1 MRKIKISG
9 YLFLFSLLVFFLT
22 AAGCK
27 SDEPQASTE
36 VAVSFSVN
44 NVSSP
49 SSVVSEKTGMSKAK
63 ASDAITT
70 DDIICSDLKA
80 DYVKYKIDGGDFKT
94 IPVFY
99 VGGIPFT
106 NSIKLGTG
114 SHVLSEFLVY
124 SDNNTPNDTSDDIL
138 LSATPHTGSTY
149 ASYVTSP
156 LNYTF
161 TITVDQKLAVTVQTV
176 CFTPKNFD
184 NFGFTYFK
192 LGEIN
197 VKQLWFFADFCIK
210 SKADYDGSQYAA
222 QPGWTSNSGPFIDV
236 PAIMKIE
243 VWDNGFLQ
251 NTFSNSSQG
260 EKLGVNYADYA
271 GQADN
276 YELKLFIL
284 VRQGTAFNY
293 VYFKSWT
300 FTDVS
305 NIPDGGDGVIDGV
318 LGNCYDPTTPPDFIL
333 APWMNIPSQATYTI
347 TAFNPATL
355 GAYVDATLSNIPTGY
370 DIKNGVYASNCAD
383 HSTTINVG
391 QAYAMDVYSSLYP
404 DKLPLF
410 VQSTKWDRINWLY
423 NHLDWYPGYLWSDV
437 QGFIWLYDN
446 PVWDGSAES
455 NVPAITTLTKKMKSD
470 ADLYGVG
477 YKVPPGGYATIIFL
491 PTGTLATATSPTI
504 QTMFIK
510 VDP

>member
-1 MRKIKISG
+1 MRKIKVSG
-9 YLFLFSLLVFFLT
+9 YLFLFSLLSILLT
-22 AAGCK
+22 TVGCK
-27 SDEPQASTE
+27 SEEPQASAE

-44 NVSSP
+44 NVSSSSP

-63 ASDAITT
+63 AS

-94 IPVFY
+94 ISVFY
-99 VGGIPFT
+99 DAGIPYT
-106 NSIKLGTG
+106 NSTKLNVGT
-114 SHVLSEFLVY
+114 HTISEFLVY
-124 SDNNTPNDTSDDIL
+124 SDNNTPNDTSDDVL

-149 ASYVTSP
+149 AGYVTNP
-156 LNYTF
+156 LNFTF
-161 TITVDQKLAVTVQTV
+161 AITVDQKLPVKVQTV
-176 CFTPKNFD
+176 CFTPKTFD
-184 NFGFTYFK
+184 NFGFAYFK

-210 SKADYDGSQYAA
+210 NKADYDGSQYAA
-222 QPGWTSNSGPFIDV
+222 QTGWTSNSGPFIDA

-243 VWDNGFLQ
+243 VWDNGVLQ
-251 NTFSNSSQG
+251 NTYSNSSQG

-305 NIPDGGDGVIDGV
+305 NIADGNDGVIDGV

-355 GAYVDATLSNIPTGY
+355 GAYVDATLSNIPAGY
-370 DIKNGVYASNCAD
+370 DISNGTYASNCAD
-383 HSTTINVG
+383 HATTINVG
-391 QAYAMDVYSSLYP
+391 QSYNMDVYSSLYP

-437 QGFIWLYDN
+437 QGLIWLYDSPAWN
-446 PVWDGSAES
+446 GAADS
-455 NVPAITTLTKKMKSD
+455 NVPALTALTTKMKHD
-470 ADLYGVG
+470 ADLYGAG
-477 YKVPPGGYATIIFL
+477 YRVPPGGNACIIFVPAGTL
-491 PTGTLATATSPTI
+491 PTATNPTI